1 MPDLKTL
8 KVCLSSELPL
18 ITERDPNTIYFLYD
32 KLLVFLGQSLYN
44 DPYAIVEAI
53 PENPVFNM
61 LYFDLSDGKV
71 KAYIDY
77 SVTEIAEVE
86 TPEQLE
92 ILKQSGTT
100 FFVNSE
106 KRYLDLRR
114 RTVTLPYQNGTYMLT
129 VDLANNLKF
138 DENTVLGFNP
148 ETNCFE
154 VIGKY
159 DDFDMVFTR
168 RYRDLDTH
176 TVDTH
181 VSEHKISADIK
192 VSKMEGNVLRIHTDG
207 LYASS
212 GDKVTKD
219 RFDSLLKSFRDYR
232 TDMEEY
238 LNNLAER
245 IGMEQGKGTLAE
257 RIDTALQKVYPEI
270 DEALANYEEFAQ
282 KFDGLEERLTGYV
295 DQRFVDTQQN
305 ILELYGE
312 FLDNPWDTFGT
323 YPEEPTDPEPDPGEE
338 TDPTEPEIP
347 DPGAGEEEET
357 SPTNPETPET
367 GESSTGTEE
376 NPDTSEN
383 TDSSTVEEP
392 ETDTTE
398 QVNSKEEQITSK

>member
-1 MPDLKTL
+1 MPNLKTL
-8 KVCLSSELPL
+8 KVCLSEELPL

-44 DPYAIVEAI
+44 DPYAIVESM

-77 SVTEIAEVE
+77 SVTEIGEVE
-86 TPEQLE
+86 NQEQLE

-100 FFVNSE
+100 FFVNAE

-114 RTVTLPYQNGTYMLT
+114 RTVTLPFQNGTYELT
-129 VDLANNLKF
+129 VSLANNLKF
-138 DENTVLGFNP
+138 DENTVIGFNP

-168 RYRDLDTH
+168 RYRDEDSH

-192 VSKMEGNVLRIHTDG
+192 ISKVEGNILRIHTDG
-207 LYASS
+207 LYAST
-212 GDKVTKD
+212 GDKVTQE
-219 RFDSLLKSFRDYR
+219 RFDSLVKSFRDYR

-245 IGMEQGKGTLAE
+245 INSSIGSGTLGE
-257 RIDTALQKVYPEI
+257 RIQTALEKVYPEI
-270 DEALANYEEFAQ
+270 DQALADYEEFAA
-282 KFDGLEERLTGYV
+282 KFDGLEDRLKTYV
-295 DQRFVDTQQN
+295 DDTFIETETTIMN
-305 ILELYGE
+305 EYSD
-312 FLDNPWDTFGT
+312 FLSNPWETFGT
-323 YPEEPTDPEPDPGEE
+323 YPDPPVTEEPEE
-338 TDPTEPEIP
+338 
-347 DPGAGEEEET
+347 
-357 SPTNPETPET
+357 
-367 GESSTGTEE
+367 
-376 NPDTSEN
+376 PDTSEDISI
-383 TDSSTVEEP
+383 TDP
-392 ETDTTE
+392 ETDNSSAGTDDTE
-398 QVNSKEEQITSK
+398 NSDENTSNDTVEKPEIDTSDTENQN

>member
-77 SVTEIAEVE
+77 SITEIAEVE

-176 TVDTH
+176 TVDT
-181 VSEHKISADIK
+181 I
-192 VSKMEGNVLRIHTDG
+192 
-207 LYASS
+207 
-212 GDKVTKD
+212 
-219 RFDSLLKSFRDYR
+219 
-232 TDMEEY
+232 
-238 LNNLAER
+238 
-245 IGMEQGKGTLAE
+245 
-257 RIDTALQKVYPEI
+257 
-270 DEALANYEEFAQ
+270 
-282 KFDGLEERLTGYV
+282 
-295 DQRFVDTQQN
+295 
-305 ILELYGE
+305 
-312 FLDNPWDTFGT
+312 
-323 YPEEPTDPEPDPGEE
+323 
-338 TDPTEPEIP
+338 
-347 DPGAGEEEET
+347 
-357 SPTNPETPET
+357 PETAGKYNLKKMPADNRKKAPPLIGTAPPDAPYTGRSPRTWDRPPPWASPAAGKRAFSRWRPGRCRCRPPRPERRSPPPSPRRSGYT
-367 GESSTGTEE
+367 FACYFLLFMP
-376 NPDTSEN
+376 NC
-383 TDSSTVEEP
+383 
-392 ETDTTE
+392 
-398 QVNSKEEQITSK
+398 

>member
-1 MPDLKTL
+1 MPNLKTL
-8 KVCLSSELPL
+8 KVCLSEELPL

-44 DPYAIVEAI
+44 DPYAIVESM

-77 SVTEIAEVE
+77 SVTEIGEIE
-86 TPEQLE
+86 NQEQLE

-100 FFVNSE
+100 FFVNAE

-114 RTVTLPYQNGTYMLT
+114 RTVTLPFQNGTYELT
-129 VDLANNLKF
+129 VSLANNLKF
-138 DENTVLGFNP
+138 DENTVIGFNP

-168 RYRDLDTH
+168 RYRDEDSH

-192 VSKMEGNVLRIHTDG
+192 ISKVEGNILRIHTDG
-207 LYASS
+207 LYAST
-212 GDKVTKD
+212 GDKVTQE
-219 RFDSLLKSFRDYR
+219 RFDSLVKSFRDYR

-245 IGMEQGKGTLAE
+245 INSSIGSGTLGE
-257 RIDTALQKVYPEI
+257 RIQTALEKVYPEI
-270 DEALANYEEFAQ
+270 DQALADYEEFAA
-282 KFDGLEERLTGYV
+282 KFDGLEDRLKTYI
-295 DQRFVDTQQN
+295 DDTFDETQTTIMN
-305 ILELYGE
+305 EYSD
-312 FLDNPWDTFGT
+312 FLNDPWGTFGT
-323 YPEEPTDPEPDPGEE
+323 YPEPTVTEEPGTDEDVSTTDPE
-338 TDPTEPEIP
+338 TD
-347 DPGAGEEEET
+347 
-357 SPTNPETPET
+357 N
-367 GESSTGTEE
+367 SSTGTDETE
-376 NPDTSEN
+376 NSDEN
-383 TDSSTVEEP
+383 TSTDNVEEP
-392 ETDTTE
+392 EIDTSNTE
-398 QVNSKEEQITSK
+398 N